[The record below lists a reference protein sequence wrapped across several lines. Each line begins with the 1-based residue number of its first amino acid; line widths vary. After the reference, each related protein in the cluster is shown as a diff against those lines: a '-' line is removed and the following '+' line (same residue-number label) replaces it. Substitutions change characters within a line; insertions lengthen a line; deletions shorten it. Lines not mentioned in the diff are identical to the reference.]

1 MQVSTEEL
9 TKLREDRALWQ
20 YEKRHMELMQVD
32 LQQRHDKEKADLLE
46 LVEALRSQVRQLEP
60 RPASS
65 HGASSSGV
73 QPSED
78 LQRFKDMYGLAHL
91 DSHNPEGWNILH
103 LAAHATLKNPGMVP
117 VIKELLAV
125 LPTACLAEE
134 TPGGQPVGFTPLHLL
149 CQGSDPFHARLEAI
163 PLLIEA
169 KAPLEKNNDRGAT
182 PLLLAAGSAFPDAVR
197 ALCNAKADINAA
209 NVKGKTAYD
218 LAQATSRTVATE
230 IARMGG
236 VSGNPPPQ
244 PPEMSRADARA
255 GNQPPNRK
263 RRQELRNIRDGA
275 AWKRSNS
282 QRRPAGRR

>member
-1 MQVSTEEL
+1 
-9 TKLREDRALWQ
+9 
-20 YEKRHMELMQVD
+20 
-32 LQQRHDKEKADLLE
+32 
-46 LVEALRSQVRQLEP
+46 
-60 RPASS
+60 
-65 HGASSSGV
+65 
-73 QPSED
+73 
-78 LQRFKDMYGLAHL
+78 
-91 DSHNPEGWNILH
+91 
-103 LAAHATLKNPGMVP
+103 MVP

-125 LPTACLAEE
+125 LPTAYLAEE

-163 PLLIEA
+163 PLLIKA
-169 KAPLEKNNDRGAT
+169 KAPLEKNNDKGAT

-209 NVKGKTAYD
+209 NLKGKTAYD
-218 LAQATSRTVATE
+218 LAQATSRIVAIE
-230 IARMGG
+230 IDRMGG

-244 PPEMSRADARA
+244 PPEMSRAEARA

-275 AWKRSNS
+275 ARKRSNS